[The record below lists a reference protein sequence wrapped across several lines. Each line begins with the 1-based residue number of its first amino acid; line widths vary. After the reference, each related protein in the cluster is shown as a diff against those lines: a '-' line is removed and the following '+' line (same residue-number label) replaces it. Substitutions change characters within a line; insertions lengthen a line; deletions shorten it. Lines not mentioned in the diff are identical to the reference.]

1 MQTSSAFIFR
11 SELSLFY
18 EIHCPHVCRTPSN
31 PLILHTERFHVVTA
45 LARIMCSK
53 FFCDYLTVNCQ
64 MALFLVGSNAAVFLV
79 NFCNYIREEVFLY
92 GN

>member
-1 MQTSSAFIFR
+1 MRYVVLVSA
-11 SELSLFY
+11 E
-18 EIHCPHVCRTPSN
+18 P
-31 PLILHTERFHVVTA
+31 PLILHTEMFHVVTA

-64 MALFLVGSNAAVFLV
+64 MALFLVGSNAAVFLI
-79 NFCNYIREEVFLY
+79 NFCNYIREEFFLY